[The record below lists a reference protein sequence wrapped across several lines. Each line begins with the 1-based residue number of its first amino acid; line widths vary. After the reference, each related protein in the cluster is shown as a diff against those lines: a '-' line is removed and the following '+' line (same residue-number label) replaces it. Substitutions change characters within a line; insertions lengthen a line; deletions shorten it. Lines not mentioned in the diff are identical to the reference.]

1 MASPGARTRKVLL
14 APPTNLDEPKE
25 RVSAKGKLLLV
36 EDSEAQGA
44 HIRSTLERQ
53 GYEVHWAQSGIEGLK
68 MARTVKPDLIVL
80 DVVMQDMDGLAVCR
94 WLKMS
99 VESRDIPIIMLTV
112 RGDLQ
117 ERVEGLNIGADD
129 YLPKPFADEELDA
142 RIFAALRVKS
152 TKHELERRNSELQS
166 MLHHVETLAI
176 TDPLTGLFN
185 RRRFDDVLKREFAIT
200 KRYSTPLSCLMV
212 DVDHFK
218 RINDLYGHDAG
229 DRVLCGVANR
239 VAARLRE
246 VDTPARF
253 GGEEFA
259 VLLPQTPKQGALVV
273 AERIAAVVRREHF
286 EFADGSASVT
296 VSVGVADSRD
306 VTGSGP
312 DALVKAADTAL
323 YQAKSRGRDQVVA
336 YSPQSEPPPAAA

>member
-1 MASPGARTRKVLL
+1 V
-14 APPTNLDEPKE
+14 
-25 RVSAKGKLLLV
+25 KGKLLLV

-44 HIRSTLERQ
+44 HIRATLQRQ

-68 MARTVKPDLIVL
+68 LARSLKPDLIVL

-99 VESRDIPIIMLTV
+99 IESRDIPIIMLTV
-112 RGDLQ
+112 RGELQ

-142 RIFAALRVKS
+142 RIFAALRVKA
-152 TKHELERRNSELQS
+152 TEHELKRRNSELQS
-166 MLHHVETLAI
+166 MLHHVEALAI

-185 RRRFDDVLKREFAIT
+185 RRRFDDVLKREFAVT
-200 KRYSTPLSCLMV
+200 KRYATALSCLMV

-229 DRVLCGVANR
+229 DRVLCGVASR
-239 VAARLRE
+239 LSARLRE
-246 VDTPARF
+246 VDTAARF

-259 VLLPQTPKQGALVV
+259 VLLPQTPKQGAMIV
-273 AERIAAVVRREHF
+273 AERIAGVVRRDHF

-296 VSVGVADSRD
+296 VSVGVAESRD
-306 VTGSGP
+306 VTGSAP
-312 DALVKAADTAL
+312 EALIKAADTAL
-323 YQAKSRGRDQVVA
+323 YLAKSRGRDQVVV
-336 YSPQSEPPPAAA
+336 YSPQSEPPPAA

>member
-1 MASPGARTRKVLL
+1 
-14 APPTNLDEPKE
+14 
-25 RVSAKGKLLLV
+25 VSVKGKLLLV

-44 HIRSTLERQ
+44 YIRATLERQ

-68 MARTVKPDLIVL
+68 LARSLKPDLIVL

-99 VESRDIPIIMLTV
+99 IESRDIPIIMLTV
-112 RGDLQ
+112 RGELQ

-142 RIFAALRVKS
+142 RIFAALRVKA
-152 TKHELERRNSELQS
+152 TEHELKRRNSELQS
-166 MLHHVETLAI
+166 MLHHVEALAI

-185 RRRFDDVLKREFAIT
+185 RRRFDDVLKREFAVT
-200 KRYSTPLSCLMV
+200 KRYATALSCLMV

-229 DRVLCGVANR
+229 DRVLSGVASR
-239 VAARLRE
+239 LSARLRE
-246 VDTPARF
+246 VDTAARF

-259 VLLPQTPKQGALVV
+259 VLLPQTPKQGAMIV
-273 AERIAAVVRREHF
+273 AERIAGVVRRDHF

-306 VTGSGP
+306 VTGSAP
-312 DALVKAADTAL
+312 EALIKAADTAL
-323 YQAKSRGRDQVVA
+323 YLAKSRGRDQVVA
-336 YSPQSEPPPAAA
+336 YSPQSDPPPAA

>member
-1 MASPGARTRKVLL
+1 M
-14 APPTNLDEPKE
+14 
-25 RVSAKGKLLLV
+25 RVSSVKGKLLLV

-44 HIRSTLERQ
+44 HIKATLEKQ
-53 GYEVHWAQSGIEGLK
+53 GYDVIWAQSGIEGLK
-68 MARTVKPDLIVL
+68 LARSEKPDLIVL

-99 VESRDIPIIMLTV
+99 GDSRDIPIIMLTV
-112 RGDLQ
+112 RGELQ

-152 TKHELERRNSELQS
+152 AEIELKKRNTELQS
-166 MLHHVETLAI
+166 MLHHVEALAI

-200 KRYSTPLSCLMV
+200 KRYATPLSCLMI

-229 DRVLCGVANR
+229 DRVLCGVATR
-239 VAARLRE
+239 LTARLRE
-246 VDTPARF
+246 VDTASRF

-259 VLLPQTPKQGALVV
+259 ILLPQTPKQGALIV
-273 AERIAAVVRREHF
+273 AERIAGVVRREHF
-286 EFADGSASVT
+286 DFEDGSASVT

-306 VTGSGP
+306 VAGTSP
-312 DALVKAADTAL
+312 DSLVKAADSAL
-323 YQAKSRGRDQVVA
+323 YLAKSRGRDQVVV
-336 YSPQSEPPPAAA
+336 YSPQSEPPPPA

>member
-1 MASPGARTRKVLL
+1 MSSV
-14 APPTNLDEPKE
+14 
-25 RVSAKGKLLLV
+25 KGKLLLV

-44 HIRSTLERQ
+44 HIKATLEKQ
-53 GYEVHWAQSGIEGLK
+53 GYDVVWARSGIDGLK
-68 MARTVKPDLIVL
+68 LARSEKPDLIVL

-99 VESRDIPIIMLTV
+99 GESRDIPIIMLTV
-112 RGDLQ
+112 RGELQ

-152 TKHELERRNSELQS
+152 AEIELKKRNSELQS
-166 MLHHVETLAI
+166 MLHHVEALAI

-229 DRVLCGVANR
+229 DRVLCGVATR
-239 VAARLRE
+239 LTARLRE
-246 VDTPARF
+246 VDTASRF

-259 VLLPQTPKQGALVV
+259 ILLPQTPKQGALIV
-273 AERIAAVVRREHF
+273 AERIAGVVRREHF
-286 EFADGSASVT
+286 DFEDGSASVT

-306 VTGSGP
+306 VAGTSP
-312 DALVKAADTAL
+312 DSLVKAADNAL
-323 YQAKSRGRDQVVA
+323 YLAKSRGRDQVVV
-336 YSPQSEPPPAAA
+336 YSPQSEPPPPA

>member
-1 MASPGARTRKVLL
+1 
-14 APPTNLDEPKE
+14 
-25 RVSAKGKLLLV
+25 VSVKGKLLLV

-44 HIRSTLERQ
+44 HIRATLERQ
-53 GYEVHWAQSGIEGLK
+53 GYEVIWAQSGIEGLK
-68 MARTVKPDLIVL
+68 LARSDRPDLIVL

-99 VESRDIPIIMLTV
+99 AESRDIPIIMLTV
-112 RGDLQ
+112 RGELQ

-142 RIFAALRVKS
+142 RIFAALRVKLAER
-152 TKHELERRNSELQS
+152 ELKKRNAELQG
-166 MLHHVETLAI
+166 MLHHVEALAI

-200 KRYSTPLSCLMV
+200 KRYTTPLTCLMV

-229 DRVLCGVANR
+229 DRVLCGVASR
-239 VAARLRE
+239 LSQRLRE
-246 VDTPARF
+246 VDTAARF

-259 VLLPQTPKQGALVV
+259 ILLPQTPKQGAMIV

-286 EFADGSASVT
+286 EFVDGSASVT
-296 VSVGVADSRD
+296 VSVGVAESRD
-306 VTGSGP
+306 VSGNAP
-312 DALVKAADTAL
+312 ESLVKAADSAL
-323 YQAKSRGRDQVVA
+323 YLAKSRGRDQVVL
-336 YSPQSEPPPAAA
+336 YSPQSEPPPAAQ

>member
-1 MASPGARTRKVLL
+1 V
-14 APPTNLDEPKE
+14 
-25 RVSAKGKLLLV
+25 KGKLLLV

-44 HIRSTLERQ
+44 HIRATLQRQ

-68 MARTVKPDLIVL
+68 LARSLKPDLIVL

-99 VESRDIPIIMLTV
+99 IESRDIPIIMLTV
-112 RGDLQ
+112 RGELQ

-142 RIFAALRVKS
+142 RIFAALRVKA
-152 TKHELERRNSELQS
+152 TEHELKRRNSELQS
-166 MLHHVETLAI
+166 MLHHVEALAI

-185 RRRFDDVLKREFAIT
+185 RRRFDDVLKREFAVT
-200 KRYSTPLSCLMV
+200 KRYATALSCLMV

-229 DRVLCGVANR
+229 DRVLCGVASR
-239 VAARLRE
+239 LSARLRE
-246 VDTPARF
+246 VDTAARF

-259 VLLPQTPKQGALVV
+259 VLLPQTPKQGAMIV
-273 AERIAAVVRREHF
+273 AERIAGVVRRDHF

-306 VTGSGP
+306 VTGSAP
-312 DALVKAADTAL
+312 EALIKAADTAL
-323 YQAKSRGRDQVVA
+323 YLAKSRGRDQVVV
-336 YSPQSEPPPAAA
+336 YSPQSEPPPAA

>member
-1 MASPGARTRKVLL
+1 
-14 APPTNLDEPKE
+14 
-25 RVSAKGKLLLV
+25 VSVKGKLLLV

-44 HIRSTLERQ
+44 HIRATLQRQ
-53 GYEVHWAQSGIEGLK
+53 GYEVLWAQSGIEGLK
-68 MARTVKPDLIVL
+68 LARAEKPDLIVL

-99 VESRDIPIIMLTV
+99 AESRDIPIIMLTV
-112 RGDLQ
+112 RGELQ

-142 RIFAALRVKS
+142 RIFAALRVKVAER
-152 TKHELERRNSELQS
+152 ELKKRNTELQS
-166 MLHHVETLAI
+166 MLHHVEALAI

-200 KRYSTPLSCLMV
+200 KRYNTPLSCLMV

-218 RINDLYGHDAG
+218 RVNDLYGHDAG
-229 DRVLCGVANR
+229 DRVLCGVASR
-239 VAARLRE
+239 LSQRLRE
-246 VDTPARF
+246 VDTAARF

-259 VLLPQTPKQGALVV
+259 ILLPQTPKQGAMIV

-286 EFADGSASVT
+286 EFVDGSASIT
-296 VSVGVADSRD
+296 VSVGVAESRD
-306 VTGSGP
+306 IGGNAPES
-312 DALVKAADTAL
+312 LVKAADSAL
-323 YQAKSRGRDQVVA
+323 YLAKSRGRDQVVT
-336 YSPQSEPPPAAA
+336 YSPQSEPPPAAAQ